1 MALQRLFGYMLGVL
15 VVALSTNVRS
25 QELDGFD
32 CLINPYLVADVSTRE
47 EGIVHEF
54 LVNRG
59 DLIEKGQILV
69 KLDAEVEAAAVELA
83 RARTQMKAEIDEKRA
98 NRDFTKRHLKRIEG
112 LYEKKATTL
121 LEKDEAATDA
131 LLASLILRQTMHR
144 KELAEFELARAQEL
158 FKRRTIYSP
167 ITGVVLQR
175 MLSPGETV
183 NDRPIIRVAQINVVK
198 VEVII
203 PVKYFGQVHEGMQ
216 AQVMPK
222 YPGASARVATVTVVD
237 RVVDAASDTFGVRL
251 ELQNPDLK
259 IPAGV
264 RCEVEFK
271 VAAQ

>member
-1 MALQRLFGYMLGVL
+1 MDSNPAREVKRSFVVSIWYGSIFISLGCF
-15 VVALSTNVRS
+15 THWVRV
-25 QELDGFD
+25 
-32 CLINPYLVADVSTRE
+32 CLVANHYTIRTYFIL
-47 EGIVHEF
+47 GISISGF
-54 LVNRG
+54 R
-59 DLIEKGQILV
+59 
-69 KLDAEVEAAAVELA
+69 
-83 RARTQMKAEIDEKRA
+83 
-98 NRDFTKRHLKRIEG
+98 

-264 RCEVEFK
+264 RCEIEFK